1 MFALFLGV
9 YRLAEQGKVALPADY
24 AAPDEALTDD
34 AVGAGQFVGGFA
46 KTIASVLVSQVAIK
60 GWWKLGINKQTR
72 NAIKQYGAESLD
84 DLKKIENDVIKKQV
98 TTIEQYGWGNRTLTD
113 HKFTKAKLNELGS
126 NKDWKSFLKSQTF
139 LGKAKVVELATLND
153 QGKPNTFTKYK
164 WSKTGVA
171 KAAAGAVLA
180 QAVLV
185 AVHALVAK
193 GDATLITVATVVTNT
208 VDFVQQSITVVS
220 TIAQIKGVKATLA
233 LKDAAQGTY
242 KAAVKLLADKVT
254 KLAAITTAIG
264 VVVEIG
270 ILVGFFVGQMANQG
284 GYDPGLRGNRVALAG
299 LIAAIIVAV
308 ILAIIATI
316 PGIGI
321 LIVAII
327 GAIDALAGL
336 ICGVANVNESKK
348 TARVLCGGITGVLTA
363 IVQFIIYDNDPVIQ
377 IDHEFTVE
385 ANAPP
390 EIVPV
395 DAKAGFTVG
404 NQINVSLPARIQLFK
419 DRSDGFLSLVETLWR
434 TNKKTKQT
442 TYSVEFVSDQSA
454 SRDGSLNKGDDQDKW
469 IFSNNLPILRLGA
482 IIDTR
487 ETGDP
492 KGDFYRDVTA
502 TGRGDLL
509 TAGANQP
516 LSNIYLSIA
525 YAVPTLECTVAACW
539 EITTRDTHNVD
550 LGIKFDIL
558 PKTFAEFVQLK
569 SQPLDGVDGYT
580 FNWAAGLEFPTFR
593 DADGDGL
600 ISKSKGGNDP
610 DDSTWDTDGDGLS
623 DYFEVRNGLN
633 ASAVNIDTDFDGLWD
648 IDELQQGTD
657 PTLADTDSDGLTD
670 NEEVYHRDR
679 SSGDWVGGWTIV
691 YDFDGSTPLEAQVFP
706 NPVEPNED
714 DDAYSD
720 RLEQVYGFHPQLVN
734 TAEILGVDTQIDE
747 IVYESTAGQTCA
759 NLRLDTLTISDAVR
773 DDAEPLEFGDA
784 EIAIFLTDSRVWFQE
799 GLSDSSSVSLGI
811 NYPFC
816 DRQVELSIV
825 EIDQG
830 DWNNDLIATMTIS
843 TTTSSFN
850 QTFVNT
856 DSSQGS
862 EVVLA
867 ATLSAYTAATVP
879 VAEPTD
885 GFVAPG
891 QQLQTTSIVE
901 NQLNNRNALG
911 LLNAE
916 FPAAEP
922 GSSTLYDQPFILP
935 PNQQT
940 TIAGRVQ
947 VEDGISASQ
956 VVSFTTTAGALVN
969 PTFDFSPVR
978 DVYTPT
984 VHITFDDVDTSG
996 GVYNNVAPGGTA
1008 VVGNV
1013 ANRNPSRDANGAF
1026 RQAATFTRIGYDSL
1040 NRFMPQK
1047 GKALQVTD
1055 SNNTLA
1061 LNGGSFTLSS
1071 WIKRT
1076 EDIST
1081 AGAIAGYMPGLD
1093 RAKAYPTLY
1102 VDGPEIGLYF
1112 GNGTSACE
1120 VITNSDPLVL
1130 NRWQH
1135 VAATFDA
1142 TSGQVTIYLDGTRIH
1157 TGNCSERPN
1166 QQSQFWIGR

>member
-1 MFALFLGV
+1 LLVDIQLRPEDPSHLWQAMNVLDWPDEDTDGQIQTGSNKTFGTSGKSANGDLRLTPLVEITIPFENGTYPGLPKIANTPVITAGTPITTWLDVDTLTSFGISVRKKDDQGTLLAYVPPVMSPSPIDGSPTAFLARMYYEPDAAGWGKDHEIRLLWMVEIVNPEGQSQIAHVYEEDVLLAGLQVREDYGGEAAIAFEKPERITSPGPAAEYYEDQLWKLAGKLDQEFIGARVNSSGQRDITVQDIKTRFDDITNNAWVTDTNDVRLWSVDPDVLRVNTVSYDHQGQVAVIPAEINRVLTSTFQSLAATNVYSVPLFMIAREETTRVASLADGLTTSNLGAISFTGVASDTFVSLSMAARRYDPSNSELPWEALTPEIYWKEHFRDRVQPDLQSSVVNLLGTDAIEETQTGFEALSVSYMFALFLGV

-385 ANAPP
+385 ANTPP
-390 EIVPV
+390 EIKPV

-404 NQINVSLPARIQLFK
+404 NQINVSLPARVQLFK
-419 DRSDGFLSLVETLWR
+419 DGSDGFLSLVETLWR

-747 IVYESTAGQTCA
+747 IVY
-759 NLRLDTLTISDAVR
+759 
-773 DDAEPLEFGDA
+773 
-784 EIAIFLTDSRVWFQE
+784 
-799 GLSDSSSVSLGI
+799 
-811 NYPFC
+811 
-816 DRQVELSIV
+816 
-825 EIDQG
+825 
-830 DWNNDLIATMTIS
+830 
-843 TTTSSFN
+843 
-850 QTFVNT
+850 
-856 DSSQGS
+856 
-862 EVVLA
+862 
-867 ATLSAYTAATVP
+867 
-879 VAEPTD
+879 
-885 GFVAPG
+885 
-891 QQLQTTSIVE
+891 
-901 NQLNNRNALG
+901 
-911 LLNAE
+911 
-916 FPAAEP
+916 
-922 GSSTLYDQPFILP
+922 
-935 PNQQT
+935 
-940 TIAGRVQ
+940 
-947 VEDGISASQ
+947 
-956 VVSFTTTAGALVN
+956 
-969 PTFDFSPVR
+969 
-978 DVYTPT
+978 
-984 VHITFDDVDTSG
+984 
-996 GVYNNVAPGGTA
+996 
-1008 VVGNV
+1008 
-1013 ANRNPSRDANGAF
+1013 
-1026 RQAATFTRIGYDSL
+1026 
-1040 NRFMPQK
+1040 
-1047 GKALQVTD
+1047 
-1055 SNNTLA
+1055 
-1061 LNGGSFTLSS
+1061 
-1071 WIKRT
+1071 
-1076 EDIST
+1076 
-1081 AGAIAGYMPGLD
+1081 
-1093 RAKAYPTLY
+1093 
-1102 VDGPEIGLYF
+1102 
-1112 GNGTSACE
+1112 
-1120 VITNSDPLVL
+1120 
-1130 NRWQH
+1130 
-1135 VAATFDA
+1135 
-1142 TSGQVTIYLDGTRIH
+1142 
-1157 TGNCSERPN
+1157 
-1166 QQSQFWIGR
+1166 